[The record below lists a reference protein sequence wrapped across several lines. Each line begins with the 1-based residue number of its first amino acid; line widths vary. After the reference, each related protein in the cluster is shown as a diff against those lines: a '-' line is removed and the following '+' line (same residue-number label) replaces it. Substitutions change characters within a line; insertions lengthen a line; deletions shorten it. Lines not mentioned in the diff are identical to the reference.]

1 MSAITCDPVRDEDSE
16 QCICP
21 QHPDARPLRR
31 ERSSGKVFLI
41 GADTHDSELSTFTG
55 QRCLCAADVVIYDR
69 LISRELLR
77 EASPRAVLMYVGKES
92 GQHTAQQEQINAL
105 VVEYARQG
113 YLVVRLKDGDP
124 FVFGRGG
131 EEALALAKAGIAFE
145 IVARAGSA

>member
-1 MSAITCDPVRDEDSE
+1 
-16 QCICP
+16 
-21 QHPDARPLRR
+21 
-31 ERSSGKVFLI
+31 VFLI
-41 GADTHDSELSTFTG
+41 GAETDDSELSTFTG

-92 GQHTAQQEQINAL
+92 GQHSAQQEQINAL

-145 IVARAGSA
+145 IVAGAGSA